1 MKKPAFT
8 VAFLMLYR
16 NCRKGEKMK
25 KLLVLC
31 LAMAL
36 SIGALSGCG
45 KKAESNSAST
55 DTGIGLELG
64 QAMPDFTVALTDG
77 TSATLSETLKEKDL
91 VVLNIFASWCGP
103 CEREFPGMESVYQ
116 ANKDRVEI
124 ISVSGDPSDT
134 MEVISDY
141 KSGHGLSFPMGLAGD
156 GLSFLKVAGFPT
168 TVFIDRDGKVGFV
181 KIGAFASEKD
191 FEEKINVFLSP
202 EYDGKPLAFEKA
214 FSPTPYL
221 LIWAVIGTI
230 LMTIG
235 RWRILRKAGKKG
247 WHSLIPFLN
256 VFQEYSVCW
265 KGWIGILAEVCRKAA
280 FAFSMAGLPVVYYV
294 LLGVGF
300 LIGIPEGLKLAK
312 AFGKGTVFGVL
323 LAVPG
328 FKQIGRIILGLGKA
342 KFQAPET
349 EAAA

>member
-1 MKKPAFT
+1 MKKI
-8 VAFLMLYR
+8 
-16 NCRKGEKMK
+16 
-25 KLLVLC
+25 LVLC

-36 SIGALSGCG
+36 SLGALTGCG
-45 KKAESNSAST
+45 KKAEGNAAST

-64 QAMPDFTVALTDG
+64 QAMPDFTVPLTDG
-77 TSATLSETLKEKDL
+77 TSATMSGTLKEKDL

-141 KSGHGLSFPMGLAGD
+141 KSEHGLSFPMGLAGD
-156 GLSFLKVAGFPT
+156 GLSFMKFPGFPT

-191 FEEKINVFLSP
+191 FEEKISYFLSP
-202 EYDGKPLAFEKA
+202 DYDGKPLALERA
-214 FSPTPYL
+214 SSPLPYL
-221 LIWAVIGTI
+221 LGWMLIGSVLT
-230 LMTIG
+230 LIG

-256 VFQEYSVCW
+256 VCQEYSVCW
-265 KGWIGILAEVCRKAA
+265 KGWFGLLAEVCRKAA

-312 AFGKGTVFGVL
+312 AFGKGKVFGVL
-323 LAVPG
+323 LALPV
-328 FKQIGRIILGLGKA
+328 FKDICRFILGVSGA
-342 KFQAPET
+342 EYQSPEPEVT
-349 EAAA
+349 EAPAA

>member
-1 MKKPAFT
+1 MKKTLVFCIAM
-8 VAFLMLYR
+8 ML
-16 NCRKGEKMK
+16 
-25 KLLVLC
+25 
-31 LAMAL
+31 AL
-36 SIGALSGCG
+36 GALAGCG

-64 QAMPDFTVALTDG
+64 QAMPDFTVPLTDG
-77 TSATLSETLKEKDL
+77 TSATMSGTLKEKDL
-91 VVLNIFASWCGP
+91 VVLNIFASWCSP

-134 MEVISDY
+134 MEVISEY
-141 KSGHGLSFPMGLAGD
+141 KSSHGLSFPMGLAGD
-156 GLSFLKVAGFPT
+156 GLSFMKFPGFPT

-191 FEEKINVFLSP
+191 FEEKISYFLSP
-202 EYDGKPLAFEKA
+202 DYDGKPLALERA
-214 FSPTPYL
+214 SSPLPYL
-221 LIWAVIGTI
+221 LGWMLIGSVLT
-230 LMTIG
+230 LIG
-235 RWRILRKAGKKG
+235 RWRIFRKAGKKG

-265 KGWIGILAEVCRKAA
+265 KGWIGLLAEVCSKGA

-294 LLGVGF
+294 LLGAGF

-312 AFGKGTVFGVL
+312 AFGKGKVFGVL
-323 LAVPG
+323 LALPV
-328 FKQIGRIILGLGKA
+328 FKDICRFILGVGGA
-342 KFQAPET
+342 EYQSPEPEVT
-349 EAAA
+349 EAPAA

>member
-1 MKKPAFT
+1 
-8 VAFLMLYR
+8 
-16 NCRKGEKMK
+16 MK

-45 KKAESNSAST
+45 KKAEGNDAST

-64 QAMPDFTVALTDG
+64 QAMPDFTVSLTDG
-77 TSATLSETLKEKDL
+77 TDATLSETLKEKDL

-116 ANKDRVEI
+116 ANKDRIEL
-124 ISVSGDPSDT
+124 ISVSGDPGDT
-134 MEVISDY
+134 MEVIADY

-156 GLSFLKVAGFPT
+156 ALSFIKVPGFPT

-181 KIGAFASEKD
+181 KVGAFASEKD

-202 EYDGKPLAFEKA
+202 EYDGKPLAVERA
-214 FSPTPYL
+214 VNRMPYL
-221 LIWAVIGTI
+221 LGWLLIGSVLT
-230 LMTIG
+230 LIG

-256 VFQEYSVCW
+256 VYQEYSVCW
-265 KGWIGILAEVCRKAA
+265 KGWIGLLAEVCRKTA

-312 AFGKGTVFGVL
+312 DFGKGKVFGVL
-323 LAVPG
+323 LALPI
-328 FKQIGRIILGLGKA
+328 FKDICRFILGVSKA
-342 KFQAPET
+342 EYQSPEPEVSEAP
-349 EAAA
+349 AA

>member
-1 MKKPAFT
+1 MKKTLVFCIAM
-8 VAFLMLYR
+8 ML
-16 NCRKGEKMK
+16 
-25 KLLVLC
+25 
-31 LAMAL
+31 AL
-36 SIGALSGCG
+36 GALAGCG

-64 QAMPDFTVALTDG
+64 QAMPDFTVSLTDG
-77 TSATLSETLKEKDL
+77 TSANLSETLKEKDL
-91 VVLNIFASWCGP
+91 VVLNVFASWCGP

-156 GLSFLKVAGFPT
+156 GLSFLKVPGFPT

-191 FEEKINVFLSP
+191 FDEKISYFLSP

-221 LIWAVIGTI
+221 LAWMLIGTI

-265 KGWIGILAEVCRKAA
+265 KGGFGLLAEVCRKAA

-294 LLGVGF
+294 LLGAGF

-312 AFGKGTVFGVL
+312 AFGKGKVFGVL
-323 LAVPG
+323 LALPFFREICRFV
-328 FKQIGRIILGLGKA
+328 LGVGGA
-342 KFQAPET
+342 GYRSPEPEVSEAP
-349 EAAA
+349 AA

>member
-1 MKKPAFT
+1 MKKTLVFCIAM
-8 VAFLMLYR
+8 MLAL
-16 NCRKGEKMK
+16 G
-25 KLLVLC
+25 VL
-31 LAMAL
+31 A
-36 SIGALSGCG
+36 GCG
-45 KKAESNSAST
+45 KKAEGNSAST

-64 QAMPDFTVALTDG
+64 QAMPDFTVSLTDG
-77 TSATLSETLKEKDL
+77 TSANLSETLKEKDL
-91 VVLNIFASWCGP
+91 VVLNIFASWCSP

-141 KSGHGLSFPMGLAGD
+141 KSEHGLSFPMGLAGD
-156 GLSFLKVAGFPT
+156 GLSFMKFPGFPT

-191 FEEKINVFLSP
+191 FEEKISYFLSP
-202 EYDGKPLAFEKA
+202 DYDGKPLALEKA
-214 FSPTPYL
+214 VSLTPYYL
-221 LIWAVIGTI
+221 LWAVIGTI

-256 VFQEYSVCW
+256 VCQEYSVCW
-265 KGWIGILAEVCRKAA
+265 KGWFGLLAEVCRKAA

-294 LLGVGF
+294 LLGAGF

-312 AFGKGTVFGVL
+312 AFGKGKVFGVL
-323 LAVPG
+323 LALPV
-328 FKQIGRIILGLGKA
+328 FKDICRFILGVGGA
-342 KFQAPET
+342 EYQSPEPEVT
-349 EAAA
+349 EAPAA

>member
-1 MKKPAFT
+1 MKKTLVFCIAM
-8 VAFLMLYR
+8 MLAL
-16 NCRKGEKMK
+16 G
-25 KLLVLC
+25 VL
-31 LAMAL
+31 A
-36 SIGALSGCG
+36 GCG
-45 KKAESNSAST
+45 KKAAGNAAGT
-55 DTGIGLELG
+55 DTGTGLELG
-64 QAMPDFTVALTDG
+64 QAMPDFTVPLTDG
-77 TSATLSETLKEKDL
+77 TSATMSGNLKEKDL

-134 MEVISDY
+134 MEVISEY
-141 KSGHGLSFPMGLAGD
+141 KSSHGLSFPMGLAGD
-156 GLSFLKVAGFPT
+156 GLSLMKFPGFPT

-202 EYDGKPLAFEKA
+202 EYDGKPLALEKA

-221 LIWAVIGTI
+221 LGWMLIGSVLT
-230 LMTIG
+230 LIG
-235 RWRILRKAGKKG
+235 RWRIFRKAGKKG

-265 KGWIGILAEVCRKAA
+265 KGWIGLLAEVCSKGA

-294 LLGVGF
+294 LLGAGF
-300 LIGIPEGLKLAK
+300 LIGIPEGLKLAN
-312 AFGKGTVFGVL
+312 AFGKGKVFGVL
-323 LAVPG
+323 LALPF
-328 FKQIGRIILGLGKA
+328 FKDICRFILGVGGA
-342 KFQAPET
+342 GYRSPEPEVT
-349 EAAA
+349 EAPAA

>member
-1 MKKPAFT
+1 M
-8 VAFLMLYR
+8 MLAL
-16 NCRKGEKMK
+16 G
-25 KLLVLC
+25 VL
-31 LAMAL
+31 A
-36 SIGALSGCG
+36 GCG
-45 KKAESNSAST
+45 KKAAGNAAGT
-55 DTGIGLELG
+55 DTGTGLELG
-64 QAMPDFTVALTDG
+64 QTMPDFTVALTDG
-77 TSATLSETLKEKDL
+77 TNADLSGTLKEKDL

-134 MEVISDY
+134 MEVISEY

-156 GLSFLKVAGFPT
+156 GLRFMKFPGFPT

-191 FEEKINVFLSP
+191 FEEKISYFLSP
-202 EYDGKPLAFEKA
+202 EYDGKPLALEKA
-214 FSPTPYL
+214 VSLTPYYL
-221 LIWAVIGTI
+221 LWAVIGTI

-247 WHSLIPFLN
+247 W
-256 VFQEYSVCW
+256 Q
-265 KGWIGILAEVCRKAA
+265 GWFGLLAEVCRKSA
-280 FAFSMAGLPVVYYV
+280 FFLNLTGLPVVYYA

-312 AFGKGTVFGVL
+312 AFGKGKVFGVL
-323 LAVPG
+323 LALPI
-328 FKQIGRIILGLGKA
+328 FKDICRFILGVSKA
-342 KFQAPET
+342 EYQSPEPEVSEAP
-349 EAAA
+349 AA